1 MIETKIFSV
10 NMLVNLSLKIEE
22 IQKNEP
28 AHDKIKNLI
37 LTEKA
42 FNLNQDNSSINQN
55 LFQLYTTY

>member
-1 MIETKIFSV
+1 
-10 NMLVNLSLKIEE
+10 MLVNLSLKIEE